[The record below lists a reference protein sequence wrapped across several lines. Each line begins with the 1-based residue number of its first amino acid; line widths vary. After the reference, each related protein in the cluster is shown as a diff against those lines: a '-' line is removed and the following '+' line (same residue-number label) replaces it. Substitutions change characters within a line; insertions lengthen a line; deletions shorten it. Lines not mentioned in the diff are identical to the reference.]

1 MSFSECKKRS
11 LVIIPAFNEEKKIGE
26 VTHFFDKIS
35 VAIIDVFGKLK
46 TGDRIKIV
54 SGEDSFEQDIESMQ
68 VDHNPVN
75 EANSGDKVG
84 LKLSKHT
91 KPGAQLFL
99 LK

>member
-1 MSFSECKKRS
+1 M
-11 LVIIPAFNEEKKIGE
+11 AEKKIGE

-35 VAIIDVFGKLK
+35 VAIVDVSGKIK
-46 TGDRIKIV
+46 TGDRIKVV

-75 EANSGDKVG
+75 EAKSGDKIG
-84 LKLSKHT
+84 LKLSKPA